1 MDPESF
7 RRHGHELIDW
17 LADYYT
23 DIESYPVAAQVAP
36 GDLRRALPHSAPEQG
51 EPFDRILADF
61 RELVVPG
68 VSHWGHPGWFAYFPS
83 NSSPPSVLGELL
95 SSGLGV
101 QGMSWATSPAAT
113 ELEQVVMEW
122 YRRLLTLPEGFTGV
136 IQDTASTSTLVA
148 FLTARGQAVGD
159 PSQLVAYWSPEANSS
174 VGKGARLA
182 GFPADRSR
190 LVPVDDRF
198 AMQAEALAEMMA
210 ADAAVGLVP
219 TAVVATMGT
228 TGTTACDPLREIGEI
243 CRRHGAWFHVDAAY
257 GGSAAIVPEVRPL
270 LDGVELA
277 DSMVT
282 NPHKWLMTNFDC
294 SAYFVRDVAALK
306 QTFSTSPDYL
316 KTAHDDDVANFRDWG
331 IPLGRR
337 FRALKL
343 WFVLRSYGA
352 ERLRAMIRQHI
363 ALGHELASWVDAEP
377 GFERLAEAPLALVC
391 LRHVPPALAGDEAAL
406 AIHNA
411 RLMERVNAT
420 GRVKLTHATVGGRYA
435 IRVAIGSFRT
445 ERRHVE
451 EVWGLLKT
459 MIDDR

>member
-17 LADYYT
+17 LADYFT
-23 DIESYPVAAQVAP
+23 DIESYPVAAKVAP
-36 GDLRRALPHSAPEQG
+36 GDLRRALPPSAPEQA
-51 EPFDRILADF
+51 ESFDRILADF
-61 RELVVPG
+61 RELIVPG

-95 SSGLGV
+95 SAGLGV

-122 YRRLLTLPEGFTGV
+122 YRRLLDLPEDFTGV

-148 FLTARGQAVGD
+148 FLTARDHAGADQAK
-159 PSQLVAYWSPEANSS
+159 QVAYWSPEANSS

-182 GFPADRSR
+182 GFAPDRCR
-190 LVPVDDRF
+190 LVPVDHRF
-198 AMQAEALAEMMA
+198 AMRADALAELMA
-210 ADAAVGLVP
+210 VDVEAGLVP
-219 TAVVATMGT
+219 SAVVATMGT
-228 TGTTACDPLREIGEI
+228 TGTTACDPLRAIGEI
-243 CRRHGAWFHVDAAY
+243 CQREGAWFHVDAAF
-257 GGSAAIVPEVRPL
+257 GGSAAILPEIRPL

-282 NPHKWLMTNFDC
+282 NPHKWLLTNFDC

-306 QTFSTSPDYL
+306 RTFSTSPDYL

-337 FRALKL
+337 FRALKF

-352 ERLRAMIRQHI
+352 EGLRTMIRQHI

-377 GFERLAEAPLALVC
+377 HFERLAEAPLALVC

-406 AIHNA
+406 AAHNA
-411 RLMERVNAT
+411 RLMEQVNAT
-420 GRVKLTHATVGGRYA
+420 GRVKLTNATIGGHYA
-435 IRVAIGSFRT
+435 IRVAIGAFRT

-451 EVWGLLKT
+451 ECWRLLREQT
-459 MIDDR
+459 ER